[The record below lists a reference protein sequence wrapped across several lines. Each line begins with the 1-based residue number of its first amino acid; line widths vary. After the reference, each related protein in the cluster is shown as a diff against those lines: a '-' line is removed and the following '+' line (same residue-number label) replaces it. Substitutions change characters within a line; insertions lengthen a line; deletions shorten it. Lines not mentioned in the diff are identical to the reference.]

1 VNGYFLCDRGRFG
14 YEFVNSEKRIRKPLA
29 LLPLS
34 LSGRGQGEGDLRSVE
49 KRSVLDHIA
58 GILSTSKGV
67 IGIGSPR
74 ASLESNFA
82 LRSLVGPDNFYSGMS
97 ETDRRLVSLIIDIH
111 QKGPVRSP
119 SLRDVRMADSVVVL
133 GEDLTNTA
141 PLLALSLRQAVRGKE
156 FEAAAKLNIP
166 EWNDAG
172 VRNAGQGARNPL
184 FIASPAS
191 TKLDDIAVKTYQ
203 AAPDDIARLG
213 FAIAHELDPSSPAVH
228 GLTGETAS
236 LAREI
241 AHSLKGAKR
250 PLVISGT
257 SLFNESIVRA
267 AASIATALCADGKAA
282 ALCYAVPECNSMG
295 LGIMGG
301 RNLDEAFTVMN
312 DDLAD
317 TVIVLEN
324 DLYRRADTGKIEAFL
339 HRAKHVIVLDH
350 ILNRTALRADIL
362 LPAGTFAESDGTLV
376 NNEGRAQRFYQV
388 FIPQGDIQAGW
399 KWIHAIMSAAGRTEA
414 DPMQSLDRVA
424 MAMAAALPVLAP
436 VKDIAP
442 HADFRINGLK
452 VPRQSHRYSGRTSMH
467 ADVTVSEDKPP
478 EDVDAPLAFSMEG
491 SEEQPPS
498 PLIASYWSPGWN
510 SVQALNKYQQEIGGE
525 LRNNGSGKRLIE
537 PDQDAKPAYF
547 PVNPAKASHEQDEV
561 IVPEYHIY
569 LSEELSSYS
578 PAIEERAKIRIT
590 NTRNPGKP

>member
-1 VNGYFLCDRGRFG
+1 
-14 YEFVNSEKRIRKPLA
+14 VNSEKRIKQPMLSPSLFPSPQGRDATSSSPLA
-29 LLPLS
+29 GEGRGLPSNASIGGEGARPVDKDAVLAHITAV
-34 LSGRGQGEGDLRSVE
+34 LSG
-49 KRSVLDHIA
+49 A
-58 GILSTSKGV
+58 KGV

-97 ETDRRLVSLIIDIH
+97 GPDHRLVSLIIDIH
-111 QKGPVRSP
+111 QKGPARSP
-119 SLRDVRMADSVVVL
+119 SLRDVRMSDAVVIL

-156 FEAAAKLNIP
+156 FEAAARLNIP
-166 EWNDAG
+166 EWHDAG
-172 VRNAGQGARNPL
+172 VRNAGQGVRNSL
-184 FIASPAS
+184 FIASPAN
-191 TKLDDIAVKTYQ
+191 TRLDDIAMKTHH

-213 FAIAHELDPSSPAVH
+213 FAIAHELDPSSPAVP
-228 GLTGETAS
+228 GLAGEIAS

-241 AHSLKGAKR
+241 AHSLKDAKR

-257 SLFNESIVRA
+257 SLFNESIVQA
-267 AASIATALCADGKAA
+267 AANIATALCAGGKAA
-282 ALCYAVPECNSMG
+282 SLCYTVPECNSMG

-317 TVIVLEN
+317 TVVILEN
-324 DLYRRADTGKIEAFL
+324 DLYRRANAGKIEAFL
-339 HRAKHVIVLDH
+339 ARAKHVIVLDH
-350 ILNRTALRADIL
+350 VLNRTASRADIL
-362 LPAGTFAESDGTLV
+362 LPAGTFAESHGTLV

-399 KWIHAIMSAAGRTEA
+399 KWIHAIMSAAGRTED
-414 DPMQSLDRVA
+414 DPMQSLDSVA

-442 HADFRINGLK
+442 LADFRVNGMK
-452 VPRQSHRYSGRTSMH
+452 VPRQPHRYSGRTSMN
-467 ADVTVSEDKPP
+467 ADVSVNEDKPR
-478 EDVDAPLAFSMEG
+478 EDADTPLAFSMEG
-491 SEEQPPS
+491 SEEQPPA

-525 LRNNGSGKRLIE
+525 LRGNGSGERLIE
-537 PDQDAKPAYF
+537 PNPDGKPAYF
-547 PVNPAKASHEQDEV
+547 TVDPAKASNEQDAAAA
-561 IVPEYHIY
+561 PKYHIFG
-569 LSEELSSYS
+569 SEELSGYS
-578 PAIEERAKIRIT
+578 PAIEERAS
-590 NTRNPGKP
+590 TRNRDKP